1 MGFGFGFGFGLK
13 RRSISMA
20 ILGSEKS
27 EKSEK
32 RWKLDA
38 FQLSFNGGRFV
49 KYSRLS
55 CKTAQL
61 HLHHTTEMREY
72 GDIHIAQT
80 LQTLERESE
89 RVTKQGRE
97 FYST

>member
-27 EKSEK
+27 EK
-32 RWKLDA
+32 RWKLEA
-38 FQLSFNGGRFV
+38 FQVSFNGGRFV
-49 KYSRLS
+49 KYSRLG

-89 RVTKQGRE
+89 RVMKEERE